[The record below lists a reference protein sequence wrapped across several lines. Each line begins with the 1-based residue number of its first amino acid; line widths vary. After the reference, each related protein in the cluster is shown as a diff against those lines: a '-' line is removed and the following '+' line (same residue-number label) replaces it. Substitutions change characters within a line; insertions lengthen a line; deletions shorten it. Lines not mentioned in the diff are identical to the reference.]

1 MKITISE
8 AEAERIADRTVQRR
22 CEQSAAYRHAE
33 NADEQAQA
41 EDVIEQNVWKELEA
55 KYNIV

>member
-8 AEAERIADRTVQRR
+8 AEAERMADRMVQRR
-22 CEQSAAYRHAE
+22 CEQPGPYRDAE
-33 NADEQAQA
+33 NAEEQSQA
-41 EDVIEQNVWKELEA
+41 EGMIEQKVWKELEA